1 MRIGLI
7 CSLSNQS
14 SEVNINL
21 HFNLGNIMEVQ
32 TVDTLLLPFYGLVVV
47 AGICGNSL
55 FIAVVRRKRSM
66 QTVIN
71 FMLLNVAVSD
81 IISLFFCVPGIT
93 LRFFHHPRGIGG
105 TILCKFV
112 TMHLVAGISLLVSG
126 LTLTLIA
133 VERHNALLLPMDTRL
148 KLKLR
153 RAKIMMSSIWGFSLT
168 CVLPLFIYQKY
179 LEKFEYCHLD
189 WNHNAAVAYWT
200 SLATIVCICLSVI
213 CFCYYRI
220 LKAVHSKNILPP
232 SGQGNRTEQDNKDR
246 QKLIKLLLTVT
257 GLFLV
262 CFLPFVIVSAVGIS
276 TLSIFYQVSYFLVY
290 CSCCVNPVVYV
301 LQSANYRAGLKDLWN
316 KRSGNQRERSLE
328 LHSHAR
334 IET

>member
-1 MRIGLI
+1 M
-7 CSLSNQS
+7 
-14 SEVNINL
+14 L
-21 HFNLGNIMEVQ
+21 HFNLVSVMEVQ

-81 IISLFFCVPGIT
+81 IISLVFCVPGIT
-93 LRFFHHPRGIGG
+93 LRFFHHPRGFVG

-133 VERHNALLLPMDTRL
+133 VERHNALLLPMVARL
-148 KLKLR
+148 KLNLR
-153 RAKIMMSSIWGFSLT
+153 RAKIMMSSIWGFSLA

-179 LEKFEYCHLD
+179 LEKFKYCHLD
-189 WNHNAAVAYWT
+189 WDRNVAVTYWT
-200 SLATIVCICLSVI
+200 SLAAIVCVSLSII

-220 LKAVHSKNILPP
+220 LKAVLLKKIIPP
-232 SGQGNRTEQDNKDR
+232 NQVNRMEQDNRDR

-262 CFLPFVIVSAVGIS
+262 CFLPFVVVSAVGIS
-276 TLSIFYQVSYFLVY
+276 AFSVFYQVSYFLVY

-301 LQSANYRAGLKDLWN
+301 FQSANYRAGLKDLWN
-316 KRSGNQRERSLE
+316 KRSAHQPERSLE
-328 LHSHAR
+328 LQSQAPV
-334 IET
+334 ET